1 MLTAT
6 ETIEN
11 AFDRIKAH
19 QKEMEGRDI
28 QYMMSFWV
36 GGEALCH
43 AVIAESTSVDTCRE
57 KDRTVRE
64 IFLALMKKPLTSVGL
79 FAILVLSKTMRNTL

>member
-1 MLTAT
+1 MHDNDSILGRSRKRNDREVDGESEMLTAT

-57 KDRTVRE
+57 KIEQYVKS
-64 IFLALMKKPLTSVGL
+64 FLH
-79 FAILVLSKTMRNTL
+79 

>member
-1 MLTAT
+1 MGNWRRLTGNPKCLLLLKQSKT
-6 ETIEN
+6 LSIEN

-57 KDRTVRE
+57 KIEQYVKS
-64 IFLALMKKPLTSVGL
+64 FLH
-79 FAILVLSKTMRNTL
+79 